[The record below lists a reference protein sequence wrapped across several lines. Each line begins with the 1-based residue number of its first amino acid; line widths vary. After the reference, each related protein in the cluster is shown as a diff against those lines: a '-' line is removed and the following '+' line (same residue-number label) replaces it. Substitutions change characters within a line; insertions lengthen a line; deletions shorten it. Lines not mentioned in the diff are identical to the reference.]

1 MASCDK
7 IETITHS
14 LKITGAKGDLFPG
27 SFVITGANA
36 PVALVES
43 APMYLSLGI
52 FTAIFV

>member
-43 APMYLSLGI
+43 APMYLFLGI